1 MPSMDDLN
9 SLDKIIEHTIQSIE
23 KSKHQIFEIAEG
35 ARREYNRLEEQLNNV
50 RQETS
55 QIIQEVD
62 QTERLERQARFRLME
77 VHRDFK
83 RYTERE
89 VKEAYEHVSKIQS
102 ELSVL
107 RERESSLRRRRDEL
121 ELSLRN
127 LKQTVERAE
136 GLVSQVG
143 VVMGFLS
150 GNLQEFSQQ
159 INDVK
164 QMHQVGLGIIK
175 AQEEERKRVAREI
188 HDGPAQSLANVVF
201 RVELCEKLMDVD
213 MVRTKEELRELKLIV
228 KNGLQEVRRIIFD
241 LRPMALDDLGLVP
254 ALNRFVETYQ
264 EREGIHTELTIIG
277 KERQLHTSLE
287 IALFRL
293 IQESLSNIKKHAQAK
308 EAKIRLEFA
317 ANKINVIIEDWGKG
331 FDVEKFHQEVREQES
346 FGLLGMQERVKLLG
360 GEMQIKSAPGKGTRV
375 VIIVP
380 VPEENN

>member
-1 MPSMDDLN
+1 MPSFEELN
-9 SLDKIIEHTIQSIE
+9 NLDNIIKQTVEAIE
-23 KSKHQIFEIAEG
+23 KSKHQIFEIAES
-35 ARREYNRLEEQLNNV
+35 ARREYNRLQDELNNV
-50 RQETS
+50 RLETS
-55 QIIQEVD
+55 QLIQKVD
-62 QTERLERQARFRLME
+62 LVERQERQARLRLME

-83 RYTERE
+83 RYSENQVRQ
-89 VKEAYEHVSKIQS
+89 AYEQANDLRVQ
-102 ELSVL
+102 LLLL
-107 RERESSLRRRRDEL
+107 REQEKSLRRRRDEL
-121 ELSLRN
+121 EISLKN
-127 LKQTVERAE
+127 LRQTMERAE

-159 INDVK
+159 IGDVK
-164 QMHQVGLGIIK
+164 QMHLVGLGIIK

-213 MVRTKEELRELKLIV
+213 LDKTKEELRELKQIV

-254 ALNRFVETYQ
+254 ALSRFVETFQ
-264 EREGIHTELTIIG
+264 EREGIGLELTILG
-277 KERQLHTSLE
+277 KERQLHSSLE

-308 EAKIRLEFA
+308 EAKIRVEFTPSRVNA
-317 ANKINVIIEDWGKG
+317 MVEDWGKG
-331 FDVEKFHQEVREQES
+331 FDIDKFHQKVREQES

-360 GEMQIKSAPGKGTRV
+360 GEMQIKSSIGKGTK
-375 VIIVP
+375 IIIGIP
-380 VPEENN
+380 TPQE